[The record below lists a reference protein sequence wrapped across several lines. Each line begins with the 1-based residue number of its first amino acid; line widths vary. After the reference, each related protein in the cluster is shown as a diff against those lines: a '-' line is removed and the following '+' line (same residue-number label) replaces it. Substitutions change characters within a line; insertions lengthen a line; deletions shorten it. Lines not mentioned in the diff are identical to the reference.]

1 MTAKVT
7 GPVRWFAMQA
17 SARGGYTMIEGSC
30 DASQL
35 VGIATV
41 HAPDMR
47 AIQAAKIAE
56 AIEIRP
62 IPHERDKAPEK
73 GGKK

>member
-1 MTAKVT
+1 MTKPN
-7 GPVRWFAMQA
+7 GPVKWWAMQQA
-17 SARGGYTMIEGSC
+17 IGGGYRVIEGAC

-35 VGIATV
+35 VGATAT

-47 AIQAAKIAE
+47 AIMAARIVE
-56 AIEIRP
+56 AIEAKP
-62 IPHERDKAPEK
+62 IPHERDKAAEK

>member
-1 MTAKVT
+1 MTKPS
-7 GPVRWFAMQA
+7 GPVKWWAMQQA
-17 SARGGYTMIEGSC
+17 IGGGYRVIEGAC

-35 VGIATV
+35 AGATAT

-47 AIQAAKIAE
+47 AIMAARIVE
-56 AIEIRP
+56 AIEAKP
-62 IPHERDKAPEK
+62 IPHERDKPEK